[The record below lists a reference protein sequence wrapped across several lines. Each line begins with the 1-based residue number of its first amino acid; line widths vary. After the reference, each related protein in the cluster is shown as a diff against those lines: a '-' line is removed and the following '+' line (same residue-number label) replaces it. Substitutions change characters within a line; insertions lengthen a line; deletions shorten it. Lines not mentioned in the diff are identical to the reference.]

1 MGSTAASNLA
11 KVACPTTLNSTGS
24 VTAACSIN
32 VLVSLLLLSSLDDG
46 ACPESPRR
54 RRRFRSAKDTVVA
67 WKVLVVVVTPSMTFT
82 ILFVAGNMVL
92 AIILVDIGTRTGT
105 NNGRAGRRVAP
116 LVPALFSSALAA
128 ALMVVACMVCW
139 IFLFCGSCVV
149 LLWLLCLFLQEVA
162 HEDGRRMR

>member
-32 VLVSLLLLSSLDDG
+32 VLVSLLSASLDG

-116 LVPALFSSALAA
+116 LVPGLFSSALAA
-128 ALMVVACMVCW
+128 ALMVVACMV
-139 IFLFCGSCVV
+139 
-149 LLWLLCLFLQEVA
+149 
-162 HEDGRRMR
+162 